1 MNLHDFEIITAITT
15 VYQED
20 IENWILQEDDEI
32 LQSEFAQIVMC
43 LYGAYMETTENHSL
57 LDLINK
63 KHIAINEVA

>member
-1 MNLHDFEIITAITT
+1 MNLYEFEIITAITT

-20 IENWILQEDDEI
+20 IENYILQEDDEV

-43 LYGAYMETTENHSL
+43 LYGAYMETEKENSL

-63 KHIAINEVA
+63 KYISINEVI